1 MKKRYLTLTMATLM
15 LAASL
20 SGCGAGGE
28 ETSSDTTAN
37 SSVEEKTEATATGEK
52 TKVHIWTTTYTTDE
66 QKQAFIDAFNQS
78 EASKNIEVVFCEEPG
93 GTSKEKDDALLT
105 NLIGGGEIDIF
116 DSNQVQYYNF
126 ASKGMYENLTPYIEA
141 DKYDASPLGE
151 TAVENSLI
159 NDSLY
164 GLPYKQTRWVVYY
177 NKDLFDAAGL
187 PYPSDDWTWD
197 EFRETAK
204 ALTKGEGA
212 DKQWGFTAP
221 DWTCTWA
228 GIAAQ
233 KGVPFV
239 KEDGTS
245 NLDDPA
251 FREALQFKYDLTMV
265 DKSGPSRAEN
275 VATQANYAKSFS
287 AGNIGMLIAG
297 NWVPDQIKTT
307 LNGNYTFEYDIA
319 ELPHPEGVQAGTTF
333 GATEYAGINSKRSE
347 EQKKAAWEVLKF
359 MASPENGV
367 VLAKD
372 AGRLPSVYTEE
383 IEKAY
388 LSALPEFVTNGDVI
402 FDTYKRMDEKP
413 AHVAGGQ
420 IDLVMTEEADMF
432 LTDSQDLDTTMENM
446 YRRSNEEIQIMNE
459 SLE

>member
-1 MKKRYLTLTMATLM
+1 MKKRYLATGMAAMM
-15 LAASL
+15 LVASL
-20 SGCGAGGE
+20 TGCGGAAAVSSE
-28 ETSSDTTAN
+28 E
-37 SSVEEKTEATATGEK
+37 EKKTEAVSGEK
-52 TKVHIWTTTYTTDE
+52 TKVHIWTTTYTSDE
-66 QKQAFIDAFNQS
+66 QKQAFIDAFNQT
-78 EASKNIEVVFCEEPG
+78 EASKDIEVVFCEEPG

-105 NLIGGGEIDIF
+105 NLIGDGDIDIF
-116 DSNQVQYYNF
+116 DSNQAQYYNF
-126 ASKGMYENLTPYIEA
+126 ASKGMYEDLTSYIEA
-141 DKYDASPLGE
+141 DHYDVSPLGE
-151 TAVENSLI
+151 VAVDNSLI
-159 NDSLY
+159 NDKLY
-164 GLPYKQTRWVVYY
+164 GLPYKQTRWLVYY
-177 NKDLFDAAGL
+177 NKDLFDAAGI

-212 DKQWGFTAP
+212 DKQWGFTSP
-221 DWTCTWA
+221 DWVCSWA

-251 FREALQFKYDLTMV
+251 FKEALQFKYDLTMV

-275 VATQANYAKSFS
+275 VATQANYAKSFC
-287 AGNIGMLIAG
+287 AGNIGMLVAG
-297 NWVPDQIKTT
+297 NWVPDQIRTT
-307 LNGNYTFEYDIA
+307 LNGNYTFEYDMA

-367 VLAKD
+367 VLARD
-372 AGRLPSVYTEE
+372 AGRLPSVYSDE
-383 IEKAY
+383 IKEAY
-388 LSALPEFVTNGDVI
+388 LSVLPDFVTNGDVI
-402 FDTYKRMDEKP
+402 FNAYKRMDEKAP
-413 AHVAGGQ
+413 HIAGGQ

-432 LTDSQDLDTTMENM
+432 LTDSQDLDTAMENM
-446 YRRSNEEIQIMNE
+446 YKRSNEEIQIVNE
-459 SLE
+459 SLEQ